1 MRGTCRLLVLAGT
14 RDHIQAALQRAEP
27 FKQALVERGV
37 LVVPVYSEGGG
48 PLRVAGREEVSKQGE
63 NGGAASDAVPTE
75 AEMKASAEADKR
87 FIASPIYT
95 NEWTQ

>member
-1 MRGTCRLLVLAGT
+1 MAGT
-14 RDHIQAALQRAEP
+14 RDHIQTALERGEP

-37 LVVPVYSEGGG
+37 LVVPLYREGSGS
-48 PLRVAGREEVSKQGE
+48 LRVTGVAEMSKEGE
-63 NGGAASDAVPTE
+63 KRGTTSDDALTE